1 MRNLRKLLFE
11 VIEETKEKDVVTDIY
26 NFFMMSVIVISIIPI
41 CFKTQSPLLI
51 EIDRITAIIF
61 IIDYI
66 IRWMTY
72 DFKRPTLKYRAFLA
86 YPFSLFAVIDLLSIL
101 PSLTVMNYGFRL
113 LKIFR
118 LFKTFKVLRMLR
130 YSKSFS
136 IIMNVL
142 KKEKMAL
149 SSVCIMALGYIFVSA
164 LIMFSVEPDSFD
176 TLFDAIYWA
185 TTALT
190 TVGYGDI
197 YPVTTIGRTVSMIS
211 SILGI
216 AFVALPSGIITAGY
230 MREISDKKD

>member
-1 MRNLRKLLFE
+1 MRNLRKMLFE
-11 VIEETKEKDVVTDIY
+11 VIEETKDNDVVTDIY

-41 CFKTQSPLLI
+41 CFKMQSPLLI

-61 IIDYI
+61 IIDYV
-66 IRWMTY
+66 IRWMIY
-72 DFKRPTLKYRAFLA
+72 DFKRPTLKYRAFFA
-86 YPFSLFAVIDLLSIL
+86 YPFSFFAVIDLLSIL

-136 IIMNVL
+136 IITNVL

-149 SSVCIMALGYIFVSA
+149 SSVCIMALGYIFISA
-164 LIMFSVEPDSFD
+164 LVMFSVEPDSFN
-176 TLFDAIYWA
+176 TLFDAVYWA

-197 YPVTTIGRTVSMIS
+197 YPVTTIGRSVSMIS

-230 MREISDKKD
+230 MREINEKKE